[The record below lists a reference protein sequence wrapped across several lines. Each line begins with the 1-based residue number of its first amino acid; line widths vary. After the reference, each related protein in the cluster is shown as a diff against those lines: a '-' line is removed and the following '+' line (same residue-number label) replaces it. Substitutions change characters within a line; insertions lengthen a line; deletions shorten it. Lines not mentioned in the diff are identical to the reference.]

1 MQWKGKSPKET
12 NRDSTASRSHPVR
25 HDHHRDYRSPLA
37 REQEDPHS
45 RLHRS
50 PIGAI
55 PSHLC
60 RLSSIPGLEV
70 IMELLIW
77 LEQLAI
83 WRMQREHAEPK
94 QEPVE
99 QSEDRELPVVLYPP
113 VLAAS

>member
-1 MQWKGKSPKET
+1 
-12 NRDSTASRSHPVR
+12 
-25 HDHHRDYRSPLA
+25 
-37 REQEDPHS
+37 
-45 RLHRS
+45 
-50 PIGAI
+50 
-55 PSHLC
+55 
-60 RLSSIPGLEV
+60 
-70 IMELLIW
+70 MELLIW